1 MKFKTSGM
9 SETEIKLNPTENDIE
24 EIKNWLKNEDA
35 KFNEGFYC
43 NWNIIWDSFLKK
55 QLICCSI
62 NDTPVGFLV
71 WSKGEIYIEI
81 DILEIRPE
89 YRKKGIGH
97 DFIEK
102 ISVHFKDLGFKALK
116 LFCEP
121 RESELFWVKEGF
133 IQFPKRGYSESDLT
147 FFKPLVEI
155 LATTQKDKSLNKIE
169 LWDVEPHEATNLKA
183 KWTWNINLNDYDC
196 LKIPILHP
204 CNINWNIRWTRNG
217 QIAIEDKVKYFS
229 RDYPIYSGP
238 FLFIEDLHEN

>member
-1 MKFKTSGM
+1 MKNEF
-9 SETEIKLNPTENDIE
+9 EINLTPSVKDLKVIE
-24 EIKNWLKNEDA
+24 MWLKEEDKKH
-35 KFNEGFYC
+35 KFGFYC
-43 NWNIIWDSFLKK
+43 NWNIIEKSFKSNK
-55 QLICCSI
+55 LISFELNKSVI
-62 NDTPVGFLV
+62 GFLIY
-71 WSKGEIYIEI
+71 SIGDIYIEI

-121 RESELFWVKEGF
+121 RESELFWEKEGF
-133 IQFPKRGYSESDLT
+133 IQFPTRGYSESDLT

-183 KWTWNINLNDYDC
+183 KWTWNINLNDDDC

-204 CNINWNIRWTRNG
+204 CNNNWNIRWTRNG

-229 RDYPIYSGP
+229 RDYPIYSEP
-238 FLFIEDLHEN
+238 FLFIEELHEN